1 MRSSLN
7 KPPALHG
14 AIAHELKINPYLRSD
29 QAELVDTALQLD
41 LTSVDAIDVFTV
53 IRQWKNNF

>member
-1 MRSSLN
+1 MLSSLN
-7 KPPALHG
+7 KLPALHG

-29 QAELVDTALQLD
+29 QVELVDTALQLD
-41 LTSVDAIDVFTV
+41 LTSVDAIDVFIV